1 MASKVSILIACLLS
15 TCYCSSKIQRGN
27 RMCYTVKCPPNH
39 IFTPCTE
46 NEGKDVCVP
55 CEQGR
60 FMPDIIDSSEWEDYS
75 PFCLPNDCDQC
86 DSTEAVLDNPDT
98 CGITET
104 ARCVC
109 DRTKLYYG
117 VNGAGSVTSCTKK
130 TGDLCDRPMYQLNQ
144 RGECERCPNGTEKT
158 TADTSLCK
166 KKENPTPTTSPTVAD
181 HPSTT
186 LTLSEMGGKTTE
198 STPAE
203 SAAIG
208 AGIGVPVFVIVI
220 VIIILCLY
228 RKRKQRGNNEIG
240 NKREK
245 CYTHIVDSSDGS
257 SHSSASDE
265 PLMNQNTKN
274 HFNNNSSISLSTSV
288 KPTGLVKPMISV
300 DESEKKGNTD
310 SDDNIDD
317 EIMHGGYL
325 SEGTDIN
332 VQPVGQEDNLNSITE
347 EKYAYSADETDLKRP
362 GASCVG
368 TGPRDWENTELKTVD
383 SESEETNRKLLWV
396 NEGYNENGGSRAARP
411 QEQTS
416 PKQVGLAVPNRGT
429 VMVKPF
435 GFSDDTYPKEIERD
449 SFSERDSE
457 ISTVESRVSPPR
469 EGSVKPYVFS
479 DTYRA
484 GTEMPVTPN
493 QAIMQE
499 EVLEGAQDINNTPL
513 ERIQEE
519 DSLSAQISNQSWCND
534 PSSQNSTQTP
544 CHLTT
549 ESESSLPSKRVRPTD
564 GKSQMLQ
571 GSNTTETVEVG
582 PMSAAAAVIT
592 QSEGSIAVTIQESPA
607 EKNQSHSS
615 VMADEKEEEG
625 QLENSGSIEGVKREG
640 STSPLTSNV
649 VMPMVADLMNPMQQR
664 VEPGV
669 TRVQHS
675 QQPIRIVDGNTERS
689 RENSVSAAANR
700 HDLLQNHSG
709 SMVQN
714 SSRQNSTASSGYD
727 TAKIETIRE
736 TESSQS
742 LGLRGLDAAPRL
754 DPNSIPENG
763 SGILGP
769 ESQNE
774 YVPGPIKRES
784 RVAIPAALE
793 DSRISRNQPINP
805 VPQQQNVNLESG
817 YCS

>member
-1 MASKVSILIACLLS
+1 MIHL
-15 TCYCSSKIQRGN
+15 
-27 RMCYTVKCPPNH
+27 
-39 IFTPCTE
+39 
-46 NEGKDVCVP
+46 
-55 CEQGR
+55 
-60 FMPDIIDSSEWEDYS
+60 
-75 PFCLPNDCDQC
+75 
-86 DSTEAVLDNPDT
+86 
-98 CGITET
+98 
-104 ARCVC
+104 
-109 DRTKLYYG
+109 
-117 VNGAGSVTSCTKK
+117 
-130 TGDLCDRPMYQLNQ
+130 
-144 RGECERCPNGTEKT
+144 GECEPCPNGTEKT

-166 KKENPTPTTSPTVAD
+166 KKEDPIPTTSPTIAD

-186 LTLSEMGGKTTE
+186 LAPSGMGGKTTE
-198 STPAE
+198 SSPTDTV
-203 SAAIG
+203 AIG

-220 VIIILCLY
+220 VIVIIILYLY

-257 SHSSASDE
+257 SRSSASDE

-300 DESEKKGNTD
+300 DESEKKGNAD

-396 NEGYNENGGSRAARP
+396 NDGYSENGGSRAVRP

-457 ISTVESRVSPPR
+457 ISTVESSISPLR
-469 EGSVKPYVFS
+469 EASVKPYGFS
-479 DTYRA
+479 DAYAA

-493 QAIMQE
+493 RAIMQE
-499 EVLEGAQDINNTPL
+499 VPEGAQDINNTPL

-519 DSLSAQISNQSWCND
+519 DSLSTQISNQSRCNI

-544 CHLTT
+544 CRLTT
-549 ESESSLPSKRVRPTD
+549 ESESSLPSKRVRPTG

-592 QSEGSIAVTIQESPA
+592 QSEGSIAVTVQESPA

-649 VMPMVADLMNPMQQR
+649 VMPMVADLMNPMQQI
-664 VEPGV
+664 VEPGI
-669 TRVQHS
+669 TRVQPS
-675 QQPIRIVDGNTERS
+675 QQPIRSKYG
-689 RENSVSAAANR
+689 
-700 HDLLQNHSG
+700 
-709 SMVQN
+709 
-714 SSRQNSTASSGYD
+714 
-727 TAKIETIRE
+727 
-736 TESSQS
+736 
-742 LGLRGLDAAPRL
+742 GL
-754 DPNSIPENG
+754 EFH
-763 SGILGP
+763 
-769 ESQNE
+769 
-774 YVPGPIKRES
+774 
-784 RVAIPAALE
+784 
-793 DSRISRNQPINP
+793 
-805 VPQQQNVNLESG
+805 
-817 YCS
+817 

>member
-1 MASKVSILIACLLS
+1 MESKVSILIACLLS

-27 RMCYTVKCPPNH
+27 WFCYTEICPRDH
-39 IFTPCTE
+39 IFTPCAE
-46 NEGKDVCVP
+46 NEGRDVCIP
-55 CEQGR
+55 CEQGK
-60 FMPDIIDSSEWEDYS
+60 FMPDIIDSSEWNYS
-75 PFCLPNDCDQC
+75 PSCLKNDCDQC

-98 CGITET
+98 CGISEN

-166 KKENPTPTTSPTVAD
+166 KKKIPTPTTSPTVAD

-186 LTLSEMGGKTTE
+186 LAPSEMGGKKTE
-198 STPAE
+198 STPTDTV
-203 SAAIG
+203 AIG
-208 AGIGVPVFVIVI
+208 AGIGVPMFVIGI
-220 VIIILCLY
+220 VIIIILYLY
-228 RKRKQRGNNEIG
+228 RKSKQRGNNEMG
-240 NKREK
+240 NRREK
-245 CYTHIVDSSDGS
+245 CCIVECGSDGS
-257 SHSSASDE
+257 SQSSASDNA
-265 PLMNQNTKN
+265 PLMKQNTKSQ
-274 HFNNNSSISLSTSV
+274 FNNDSSISSTGV
-288 KPTGLVKPMISV
+288 KPTGFVKPMISV
-300 DESEKKGNTD
+300 DESEKKENAD

-317 EIMHGGYL
+317 EVIHGGHL
-325 SEGTDIN
+325 SEGTGID
-332 VQPVGQEDNLNSITE
+332 VQGVGQQDNLNSMTE

-362 GASCVG
+362 GASVVG
-368 TGPRDWENTELKTVD
+368 TRPRDWESTELKTVD
-383 SESEETNRKLLWV
+383 SESEETNRKRLWV
-396 NEGYNENGGSRAARP
+396 NEGYSENGGSRAVRP
-411 QEQTS
+411 QEHTS

-457 ISTVESRVSPPR
+457 ISTVESSVSPPR
-469 EGSVKPYVFS
+469 EASVKPYGFS
-479 DTYRA
+479 DAYRA

-493 QAIMQE
+493 RAIMQE
-499 EVLEGAQDINNTPL
+499 VPEGAQDINNTPL

-519 DSLSAQISNQSWCND
+519 DSLSTQISNQSRCNI

-549 ESESSLPSKRVRPTD
+549 ESESSRPTG

-592 QSEGSIAVTIQESPA
+592 QSEGSIAVTMQESPA

-649 VMPMVADLMNPMQQR
+649 VMPMVADLMNPMQQI
-664 VEPGV
+664 VEPGI
-669 TRVQHS
+669 TRVQPS

-700 HDLLQNHSG
+700 LDLLQNHSG

-714 SSRQNSTASSGYD
+714 SGTQNSTASSGYD

-754 DPNSIPENG
+754 DPNSIRSVPENG
-763 SGILGP
+763 SGILGA

-784 RVAIPAALE
+784 RIAIPAALE
-793 DSRISRNQPINP
+793 DSRISRNRQINP